1 MEIEWREGKGWR
13 EGGGV
18 ESRNSA
24 MKTPTHLPTHT
35 YTEMTQRKAVE
46 GKTHKRIRDNS
57 LPSLLSETLDTHT
70 QTHTVQ
76 KNRRCQ
82 DTKKS
87 VFQSTLIQKRQQ
99 KRSLTKPE
107 RDVLTHSALLFETCY
122 THACTEDGTN

>member
-70 QTHTVQ
+70 QTVQ
-76 KNRRCQ
+76 K
-82 DTKKS
+82 TEGVK
-87 VFQSTLIQKRQQ
+87 IQ
-99 KRSLTKPE
+99 RSLCFKAP
-107 RDVLTHSALLFETCY
+107 
-122 THACTEDGTN
+122 

>member
-1 MEIEWREGKGWR
+1 MEGREGM

-35 YTEMTQRKAVE
+35 YTKMTQRKAVE

-70 QTHTVQ
+70 QCKKQ
-76 KNRRCQ
+76 KVSRYKEVCVSKHL
-82 DTKKS
+82 DSKETTKEIPDK
-87 VFQSTLIQKRQQ
+87 T
-99 KRSLTKPE
+99 
-107 RDVLTHSALLFETCY
+107 
-122 THACTEDGTN
+122 

>member
-1 MEIEWREGKGWR
+1 MEGREGM

-35 YTEMTQRKAVE
+35 YTKMTQRKAVE

-76 KNRRCQ
+76 K
-82 DTKKS
+82 TEGVK
-87 VFQSTLIQKRQQ
+87 IQ
-99 KRSLTKPE
+99 RSLCFKAP
-107 RDVLTHSALLFETCY
+107 
-122 THACTEDGTN
+122 